1 MKRLKKGA
9 GLLSILYLLM
19 GTNGVAQVLSL
30 REAEE
35 IATKNYPIIKAK
47 SHYADAS
54 RAVVTQA
61 KRDAYPNWIISI
73 QQDYGTIN
81 GQNGPLYGLGGY
93 GVASSGAPL
102 PAQNWNAAF
111 GALYL
116 TNINWE
122 LFAFGKVREKIKTAS
137 AEAEKTERD
146 LDQERFQHQ
155 VKVAAAYLNLLAAQR
170 ITKSLQ
176 QNLARA
182 DTLQL
187 VVKTRAMNGLVAGV
201 DSSLANA
208 EVSAARIALLRA
220 ADAEEERSAELA
232 MLMGLTTSDV
242 FILDSQL
249 VSRIPLSIQDSFL
262 VREDHPELEF
272 YKSRIRVSEETE
284 KYFGK
289 FQYPS
294 FSVFSVLQ
302 TRGSGFSTNYPGDLT
317 AFSHAYWQGV
327 KPVRH
332 NYLMG
337 IGMTWNLTTPFRVR
351 QQVIAQRFISAGLRE
366 ELDWASQRLQAQ
378 KQLAESKIQNAVSAF
393 VEAPV
398 QVKAA
403 SDAYLQKSV
412 LYKNGLATIV
422 DVTQSLYALTR
433 AETDRDIAYSN
444 VWQALLLKAAVS
456 GDINLFLNE
465 LP

>member
-1 MKRLKKGA
+1 MKRFKLGI
-9 GLLSILYLLM
+9 GLLSIIHLLAVNDAV
-19 GTNGVAQVLSL
+19 TQVLSL
-30 REAEE
+30 RNAEE
-35 IATKNYPIIKAK
+35 IAIHNYPIIKAK
-47 SHYADAS
+47 SHYAEAS
-54 RAVVTQA
+54 KAAAIQA
-61 KRDAYPNWIISI
+61 KRDAYPNWIIAA

-102 PAQNWNAAF
+102 PEQNWNAAF

-122 LFAFGKVREKIKTAS
+122 LFAFGKVAAKIKTAS

-155 VKVAAAYLNLLAAQR
+155 VKVAAAYLNLLAAQL
-170 ITKSLQ
+170 ITRSLR

-187 VVKTRAMNGLVAGV
+187 VVTTKAINGLVAGV

-220 ADAEEERSAELA
+220 ADAEAERSAELA
-232 MLMGLTTSDV
+232 ALMGVLPNTP

-249 VSRIPLSIQDSFL
+249 VSKIPLAIQDSFT

-284 KYFGK
+284 KYFSK
-289 FQYPS
+289 SQYPS
-294 FSVFSVLQ
+294 FSLFSVIQ
-302 TRGSGFSTNYPGDLT
+302 TRGSGFSNYYPGDLT
-317 AFSHAYWQGV
+317 AYTHAYWEGV

-337 IGMTWNLTTPFRVR
+337 IGMTWNLTTPFRLH
-351 QQVIAQRFISAGLRE
+351 QQVKAQKFISAGLRE
-366 ELDWASQRLQAQ
+366 ELQWVNQRLQTQ
-378 KQLAESKIQNAVSAF
+378 KQLSETKIQNAIRAF

-412 LYKNGLATIV
+412 LYRNGLATII
-422 DVTQSLYALTR
+422 DVTQALYALTR

-444 VWQALLLKAAVS
+444 VWQALLLKAAVA
-456 GDINLFLNE
+456 GDFNLFLNE